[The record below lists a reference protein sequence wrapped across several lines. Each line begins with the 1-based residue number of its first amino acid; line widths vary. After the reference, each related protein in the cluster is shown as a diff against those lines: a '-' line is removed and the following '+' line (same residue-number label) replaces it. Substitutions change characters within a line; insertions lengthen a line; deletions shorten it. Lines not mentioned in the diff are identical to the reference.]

1 MRVLPLLFCEFL
13 TEEEIHEYE
22 CSDRIWVP
30 KRMFERWVM
39 LSEPG
44 VAMLARLENRAGQY
58 SVGSVQ
64 DMHYEN
70 DDVVYVPQWMIAR
83 LDGDD
88 AVTVDHF
95 EPNLCTGLTIQP
107 HTSDHVQADDAQ
119 IYLRDAF
126 ERYSCLIPGQTMCLW
141 VGPSHLNSEFHRM
154 HVDIMNLMPVGDEPL
169 CIRNCE
175 IELNLMPPL
184 DLPVP
189 VVPIPTPE
197 LPTSVSSVPLA
208 PLATEEPIVS
218 GGRVLGGSL
227 PAGKSMREL
236 AAEAA
241 LRRFAA
247 QANACDAASP
257 KPAEPSNTLE
267 NGSS

>member
-44 VAMLARLENRAGQY
+44 VAMLARLENRVGQY

-64 DMHYEN
+64 DMHHES
-70 DDVVYVPQWMIAR
+70 DDVLYVPRWMVAR

-88 AVTVDHF
+88 TVTVDHF

-119 IYLRDAF
+119 VYLRDAF
-126 ERYSCLIPGQTMCLW
+126 ERYSCLIPGQTIKLW
-141 VGPSHLNSEFHRM
+141 VGPSHLNPEFHCM
-154 HVDIMNLMPVGDEPL
+154 QVDIMQLNPASDEPL

-175 IELNLMPPL
+175 IELDLMPPL
-184 DLPVP
+184 DMPLPQP
-189 VVPIPTPE
+189 PLPESPPPIAAE
-197 LPTSVSSVPLA
+197 LPGPPMGVVA
-208 PLATEEPIVS
+208 PPVAA
-218 GGRVLGGSL
+218 GRVLGGDM
-227 PAGKSMREL
+227 PAGRSAREL

-241 LRRFAA
+241 LRRFA
-247 QANACDAASP
+247 QATAAAAP
-257 KPAEPSNTLE
+257 KPAEPINTLE
-267 NGSS
+267 NGSSR